1 MLDQRE
7 EFILC
12 IYTDLKES
20 DLHKGVLE
28 HRFRWLVFELVETFY
43 QKGCS

>member
-12 IYTDLKES
+12 IYTDLKKP
-20 DLHKGVLE
+20 DLHRGVLG
-28 HRFRWLVFELVETFY
+28 HRFRWPVFELLDTFF
-43 QKGCS
+43 QMGCS

>member
-7 EFILC
+7 EFILF
-12 IYTDLKES
+12 IYTDLKEP
-20 DLHKGVLE
+20 DLHKGVLGY
-28 HRFRWLVFELVETFY
+28 RFRWLVFELVETFF